1 MFLTP
6 PGYQAMP
13 PLFALGYHQCRWNY
27 NDEADVKAVDA
38 GFDDHNIP
46 YDVIWLDIEHTHEK
60 RYFTWD
66 PVCFP
71 EPARLQQYLGYKKR
85 KVGFRLRFILIDPN

>member
-1 MFLTP
+1 M
-6 PGYQAMP
+6 
-13 PLFALGYHQCRWNY
+13 
-27 NDEADVKAVDA
+27 KAVDA
-38 GFDDHNIP
+38 GFDRHNIP
-46 YDVIWLDIEHTHEK
+46 YDVIWLDIEHTDGK

-85 KVGFRLRFILIDPN
+85 KVSFWLHSSKFYL